1 MDLAILRVKKR
12 MELIDARILMLL
24 NSHDNDFLRNMDLL
38 DHDAAYDRVC
48 MVLAGLLE
56 AGVDEYDPRIEA
68 LVVSA
73 IYIKQKQN
81 SF

>member
-56 AGVDEYDPRIEA
+56 AGVDEYEPTIEA